1 MPEIPTR
8 AELIEMLSG
17 HDPVAAGK
25 RASSSSNERIVTYT
39 REDPPPEW
47 LVDGERE
54 GSLADHAAAHQA
66 GTTTEAVIAY
76 GARHSPEQVAE
87 RLLGLAELAA
97 RFGLLAAACPV
108 PDEGDR
114 LRPGSW
120 GVEDLSVIA
129 ATRVCLPQVN
139 WIRPSWLL
147 LGPQACQVAVAFGA
161 TDWRLPADDQTD
173 VPSLAAA
180 VGARAVQR

>member
-25 RASSSSNERIVTYT
+25 RASGSSDERIVTYT
-39 REDPPPEW
+39 REDPPPDW
-47 LVDGERE
+47 LVDGEQE
-54 GSLADHAAAHQA
+54 GSLADHVNAHRA

-76 GARHSPEQVAE
+76 GAEHSPEQVAE

-97 RFGLLAAACPV
+97 RYEQLAAACPV
-108 PDEGDR
+108 PDEGDHR
-114 LRPGSW
+114 RPGSW

-129 ATRVCLPQVN
+129 ATRLCLPQVR
-139 WIRPSWLL
+139 WIRPSWRL
-147 LGPQACQVAVAFGA
+147 LGAPACQIAVAFGA
-161 TDWRLPADDQTD
+161 NDWRLAADDQTD
-173 VPSLAAA
+173 VESLATA
-180 VGARAVQR
+180 VGARAVER